1 MTETRNMGGPD
12 AMYDANALESL
23 LPTENALQN
32 YDSPEY
38 QQCKSQISHSQSQV
52 LRQIYQQAVQGY
64 VRGSPEEVAK
74 LHDALQQLGPVSE
87 KHGIIG
93 SAGMTDLIQQH
104 KDVQQQIADAKQRAA
119 KLEVVA
125 DLEKRQARFE
135 ACLSA
140 DKFQQAADCL
150 QSLLEFS
157 QSQQGSAFPDF
168 QQQCLNQKSALQ
180 ANTVVE
186 TSFEGYPALK
196 EQLLQALK
204 DFVANAFAWQML
216 QDLVNTAVQSEAP
229 HRPQLVINP
238 TWLTGAGTDSQ
249 EVWRALQSLGSLQ
262 DVIGKLAKQI
272 CMHVLRPLLQLHPH
286 PVHFQT
292 QTQQDAE
299 GSYSLEVSY
308 GPAHAQE
315 GQHVCSVESATLQ
328 CLQAIKQHAFSNNQ
342 EMVHEL
348 GSALWPKLAQ
358 EYVDCCM
365 KPDQDQLTDA
375 ALLRNLLDHFKT
387 AEQFETAAVQL
398 LHQDEGRAG
407 PRSPGA
413 EHGAACIHAFAQHC
427 IDKAMHAKRME
438 VVEQAR
444 DIVVRDTQLETAI
457 VGEDILLTPR
467 SPDAQ
472 PDAESDALLAAGP
485 FSVTK
490 STHKVMQLVGGFLQ
504 DAVSS
509 DSAAVVQ
516 SMCNAVLDI
525 VLLFTAPSPKARHQL
540 EEVAQLSCLH
550 YNNCNFLAHEL
561 VQLPFMLRPPM
572 AAVLGHNWQFLT
584 IADDL
589 RAAGQASLNTQVD
602 RQAREV
608 VGLLNAANGFRQV
621 TSGQKGIAAR
631 RVVSQVLHSLS
642 KLGDALGGV
651 LPSQIY
657 VQAAGQV
664 LQALLETVV
673 DDLLLINDISVD
685 ESEDLPKILGPLVEE
700 GPLAALGR
708 AHQQPNAAFSPATNK
723 RQLLQTMKLAAPAIV
738 KLQELLELMDVR
750 LVEIQDRWQSGRLQT
765 CGFEGQEVVHLV
777 RALFEDTE
785 GRRRV
790 LHIVAST

>member
-1 MTETRNMGGPD
+1 
-12 AMYDANALESL
+12 
-23 LPTENALQN
+23 
-32 YDSPEY
+32 
-38 QQCKSQISHSQSQV
+38 
-52 LRQIYQQAVQGY
+52 
-64 VRGSPEEVAK
+64 
-74 LHDALQQLGPVSE
+74 
-87 KHGIIG
+87 
-93 SAGMTDLIQQH
+93 
-104 KDVQQQIADAKQRAA
+104 
-119 KLEVVA
+119 
-125 DLEKRQARFE
+125 
-135 ACLSA
+135 
-140 DKFQQAADCL
+140 
-150 QSLLEFS
+150 
-157 QSQQGSAFPDF
+157 
-168 QQQCLNQKSALQ
+168 
-180 ANTVVE
+180 NTVVE

-204 DFVANAFAWQML
+204 DLVANAFAWQTL
-216 QDLVNTAVQSEAP
+216 QELVNTAVQSEAP
-229 HRPQLVINP
+229 HPPQLVINP
-238 TWLTGAGTDSQ
+238 NWLTGAGTDSQ
-249 EVWRALQSLGSLQ
+249 EVWRALHSLGSLQ
-262 DVIGKLAKQI
+262 DVISKLAEQI
-272 CMHVLRPLLQLHPH
+272 CTHVLKPLLQLHPH

-308 GPAHAQE
+308 GPARAQE

-328 CLQAIKQHAFSNNQ
+328 CLQTITQHAFGNNEQ
-342 EMVHEL
+342 MVHEL
-348 GSALWPKLAQ
+348 GSALWPDLAQ
-358 EYVDCCM
+358 AYVECCM
-365 KPDQDQLTDA
+365 KPDQDQFTDA

-387 AEQFETAAVQL
+387 AEQFETAAVRL

-407 PRSPGA
+407 PGGPGA
-413 EHGAACIHAFAQHC
+413 GAGAMRIHAFAQHC

-444 DIVVRDTQLETAI
+444 DIVVKDTQLETAI

-467 SPDAQ
+467 SPDAK
-472 PDAESDALLAAGP
+472 PDAQSDALLAAGP
-485 FSVTK
+485 FAVTK

-509 DSAAVVQ
+509 GSVAVVQ
-516 SMCNAVLDI
+516 SMCNAVLDV
-525 VLLFTAPSPKARHQL
+525 VLLFTAPSHKARHQL
-540 EEVAQLSCLH
+540 EQVAQLSCLH

-572 AAVLGHNWQFLT
+572 AALLGHNWQFLT
-584 IADDL
+584 ISDDL
-589 RAAGQASLNTQVD
+589 RAAGQASLDTQVD

-608 VGLLNAANGFRQV
+608 VGLLGAANGFRQV

-708 AHQQPNAAFSPATNK
+708 AHQQPGAAFSPATNK

-765 CGFEGQEVVHLV
+765 CGFQGQEVVHLV